1 MSGQELA
8 VTFNAILYVI
18 PAIMMIVS
26 VMTFYSASK
35 QRHEKSAAEQ
45 AQISAKLDSNSQH
58 LADIQVQLQ
67 KLVTGFEENK
77 ASISALES
85 HILGLEKRFDN
96 VEGRVTQLEHDM
108 RVLHA
113 E

>member
-1 MSGQELA
+1 MAELEF
-8 VTFNAILYVI
+8 TRNAFMLAISVI
-18 PAIMMIVS
+18 SLIVS
-26 VMTFYSASK
+26 ILVFMASSR

-67 KLVTGFEENK
+67 KLISGFEENK

-85 HILGLEKRFDN
+85 HMRGLEKRFDN
-96 VEGRVTQLEHDM
+96 IEGRVTQLEHDI
-108 RVLHA
+108 RILHT